1 MDREF
6 AWFGKGR
13 NMQYTDK
20 KKIYIIGHKNPDTD
34 SICSAIAYADIKN
47 RAEDEGR
54 YVAKRAGQ
62 ISEETQYVLDRFQ
75 MDPPGYVPNVGT
87 RVKDMEVRCVQGVDN
102 HISLKKAWTLM
113 RNENVNTL
121 PITKEDNVLEGLI
134 TISDI
139 AESYMD
145 VYDNSI
151 LSTART
157 QYRNILETLDGTMV
171 VGNEHSYFIKGKVVI
186 AAANPDLMENY
197 IEEDDLVIL
206 GNRYE
211 SQLCAI
217 EMSAGCIIVCEGAPV
232 SRTIQRLAG
241 DKSCAVISTPH
252 DTYTV
257 ARLINQSMPVKHFM
271 KKKDLICFEMDDYTD
286 SIKEIMAKKRYR
298 DFPVLDK
305 YGKYV
310 GMVSRRDLL
319 GIRKN
324 QLILVD
330 HNEVSQAVD
339 NIESAEILEIIDH
352 HRLGSLETMAPVF
365 FRNQPVG
372 CTATIMYQ
380 IYSEKGLE
388 IPPRIA
394 GLLCA
399 AIISDTL
406 MFRSPTCTSV
416 DRKAAEQLAEIAGIQ
431 CEDFATEMFAAGSR
445 LKGKSPEE
453 IFYQDFKKFEL
464 NKASF
469 GVGQINSMNP
479 DELKE
484 IRDTLLPYMEKA
496 LGSHGETMLFFM
508 LTDIINESTELLCY
522 GGDSEDL
529 AREAFHRDPREHS
542 VVLPGVVS
550 RKKQLI
556 PAFMNALQQ

>member
-1 MDREF
+1 
-6 AWFGKGR
+6 
-13 NMQYTDK
+13 MQE

-47 RAEDEGR
+47 RTENHTYA
-54 YVAKRAGQ
+54 AKRAGQ
-62 ISEETQYVLDRFQ
+62 ISEETQYVLNRFQ
-75 MDPPGYVPNVGT
+75 MDPPGYVPNVGPKV
-87 RVKDMEVRCVQGVDN
+87 RDMDVRRIQGVESS
-102 HISLKKAWTLM
+102 ISLKKAWTLM

-121 PITKEDNVLEGLI
+121 PITTEDNELEGLI
-134 TISDI
+134 TINVI

-157 QYRNILETLDGTMV
+157 QYKNILDTLDGTMV
-171 VGNEHSYFIKGKVVI
+171 TGNEHAYFVKGKVVV

-217 EMSAGCIIVCEGAPV
+217 EMSASCIIVCEGAPV
-232 SRTIQRLAG
+232 SKTIRRLAE
-241 DKSCAVISTPH
+241 DKECAIISTPH

-257 ARLINQSMPVKHFM
+257 ARLVNQSMPVKYFM
-271 KKKDLICFEMDDYTD
+271 KKNGLTVFHMDDYID
-286 SIKEIMAKKRYR
+286 AIKEVMVKKRYR
-298 DFPVLDK
+298 DFPILDK
-305 YGKYV
+305 HGKYV
-310 GMVSRRDLL
+310 GMVSRRNLL
-319 GIRKN
+319 GIEKRK
-324 QLILVD
+324 LILVD
-330 HNEVSQAVD
+330 HNEASQAVD

-352 HRLGSLETMAPVF
+352 HRLGSLETMAPVY

-380 IYSEKGLE
+380 IYQEKGLD
-388 IPPRIA
+388 ISPNIA

-416 DRKAAEQLAEIAGIQ
+416 DRNAAERLAEIAGIN
-431 CEDFATEMFAAGSR
+431 CESFAAEMFAAGSK

-464 NKASF
+464 NKANF
-469 GVGQINSMNP
+469 GVGQITSMNP
-479 DELKE
+479 DELVEIKE
-484 IRDTLLPYMEKA
+484 RLLPYMEKA
-496 LGSHGETMLFFM
+496 LGSHGESMLFFM
-508 LTDIINESTELLCY
+508 LTDIIHESTELLCY
-522 GGDSEDL
+522 GGDSTAL
-529 AREAFHRDPREHS
+529 AKEAFHKEPKDGS
-542 VVLPGVVS
+542 VILPGVVS

-556 PAFMNALQQ
+556 PSFMNALQQ